1 MASHGAAREA
11 VKLGFENSYVMGA
24 GIEGWVKAGKP
35 VEKGDAG
42 KKS

>member
-11 VKLGFENSYVMGA
+11 VKLGYRNAYVMGQ

-35 VEKGDAG
+35 VEKGEPG
-42 KKS
+42 KG